1 MAIGTTREAEQMGV
15 HCSPFGVIPKK
26 GKAGR
31 WRLIVDLSSPDRGG
45 AANFKVVRPGSG
57 CGLGVALFQ
66 LVIAI
71 MTIII
76 ACLSLSSF

>member
-1 MAIGTTREAEQMGV
+1 MSAEVQGGV
-15 HCSPFGVIPKK
+15 QRCQTID
-26 GKAGR
+26 GKE
-31 WRLIVDLSSPDRGG
+31 LYRGG

-71 MTIII
+71 MTI
-76 ACLSLSSF
+76 

>member
-1 MAIGTTREAEQMGV
+1 MKRRIRNINTCLCYFLKALHFSYSHILV
-15 HCSPFGVIPKK
+15 HTY
-26 GKAGR
+26 
-31 WRLIVDLSSPDRGG
+31 RGG

>member
-1 MAIGTTREAEQMGV
+1 MGV
-15 HCSPFGVIPKK
+15 VKVWQKLQNMK
-26 GKAGR
+26 GYISGSFISTDTVYCP
-31 WRLIVDLSSPDRGG
+31 LILMKLNSHALDRGG

-71 MTIII
+71 MTI
-76 ACLSLSSF
+76 L